1 MTKLKTHKG
10 PIVHITRTGGHP
22 EVQLKPVQRRCAL
35 YLRVSTERQTV
46 ENQRPELEQIARM
59 RQLTVVQVYEEQESA
74 VKLRP
79 EYDRM
84 MLDAHRGAFDTL
96 IVWALDRFGRS
107 MLGNLEA
114 VKALDERG
122 IALISVREPWLDTT
136 GPHRSLLIG
145 IFSWVAEQERTTL
158 IARTKAGMDRARAE
172 GKQIGR
178 PRVNVIPSVA
188 KALEASGLSQRA
200 IARKLGASQASVS
213 RVLGRAELWTC
224 SKCGPA
230 TDGPVCPKCGR
241 PCKRGTAGQADAKG
255 ASLREAAKSAKSHPR
270 APDFRA
276 CTRALA
282 GARRSRGSFVA
293 RPPSRPA

>member
-1 MTKLKTHKG
+1 MKASKG
-10 PIVHITRTGGHP
+10 PSVHVTRTGGHP
-22 EVQLKPVQRRCAL
+22 DVPLKPVQRRCAL

-59 RQLTVVQVYEEQESA
+59 RQLVVVQVYEEQESA

-178 PRVNVIPSVA
+178 PRVKVIPSVA

-224 SKCGPA
+224 PKCGPVE
-230 TDGPVCPKCGR
+230 DGPVCPKCGR
-241 PCKRGTAGQADAKG
+241 LAKRGTAGEADAKG

-270 APDFRA
+270 AK
-276 CTRALA
+276 
-282 GARRSRGSFVA
+282 
-293 RPPSRPA
+293 